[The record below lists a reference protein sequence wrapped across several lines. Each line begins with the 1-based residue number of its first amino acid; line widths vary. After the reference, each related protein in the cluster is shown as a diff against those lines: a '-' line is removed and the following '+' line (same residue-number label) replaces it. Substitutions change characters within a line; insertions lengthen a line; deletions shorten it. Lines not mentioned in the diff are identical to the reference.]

1 MGVAAEARVRRA
13 SMTALR
19 MEMFRLGQCSDNP
32 NAAGLGP
39 TPRHE
44 NWGKPTVERARVEAE
59 KIAARNLE
67 KPESALDK
75 AWAVHFVMERAKCG
89 KSTAEEAVKLAGI

>member
-13 SMTALR
+13 SMVALR
-19 MEMFRLGQCSDNP
+19 IEMFRLGQCSDNP

-39 TPRHE
+39 TPRPT
-44 NWGKPTVERARVEAE
+44 NWGNKTAGRARIEAE

-67 KPESALDK
+67 KPESALDRP
-75 AWAVHFVMERAKCG
+75 WAVHFVMERAKCG
-89 KSTAEEAVKLAGI
+89 KSTAEAAVDAVQL